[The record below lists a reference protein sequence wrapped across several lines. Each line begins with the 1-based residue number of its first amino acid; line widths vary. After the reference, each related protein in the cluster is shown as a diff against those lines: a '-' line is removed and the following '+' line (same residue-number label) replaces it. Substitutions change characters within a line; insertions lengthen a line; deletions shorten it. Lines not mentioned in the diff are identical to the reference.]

1 MIVSES
7 EELCIDYDMSGETD
21 NESGGEVT
29 ITSVDCVCDIILFIL
44 KYSKSCCSKR
54 LGYEGLRLEY

>member
-1 MIVSES
+1 MSES

-44 KYSKSCCSKR
+44 K
-54 LGYEGLRLEY
+54 